1 MVASLQDLRILI
13 VADDPLA
20 RGGLAT
26 LLREQPGCE
35 IAGQAASQS
44 DLRGDIDASRPDVV
58 LWDLGWNPAGGHG
71 GACLARRSPWP
82 SAA

>member
-35 IAGQAASQS
+35 IAGQAASQA
-44 DLRGDIDASRPDVV
+44 DLRGRRRRQ
-58 LWDLGWNPAGGHG
+58 PA
-71 GACLARRSPWP
+71 
-82 SAA
+82 